1 MAQAKRTRK
10 TSQPKDIVERIRQAR
25 RAAKSTSNLPNRGR
39 ASQAKAAAR
48 KLGLWAHNLKLRESL
63 AHTKGWAGMRCPPN
77 AQQEDCNEEAS
88 YPVALGAVQKW
99 MEAIPHPQP
108 RGPAC
113 EG

>member
-48 KLGLWAHNLKLRESL
+48 KLGLWP
-63 AHTKGWAGMRCPPN
+63 TT
-77 AQQEDCNEEAS
+77 
-88 YPVALGAVQKW
+88 
-99 MEAIPHPQP
+99 
-108 RGPAC
+108 
-113 EG
+113 